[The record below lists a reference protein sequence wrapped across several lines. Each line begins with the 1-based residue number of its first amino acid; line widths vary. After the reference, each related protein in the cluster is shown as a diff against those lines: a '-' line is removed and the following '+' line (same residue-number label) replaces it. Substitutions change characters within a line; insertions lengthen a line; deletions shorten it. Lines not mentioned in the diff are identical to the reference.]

1 MNCKNIISSLVRIPF
16 VLFKEPRYFL
26 YRVKYILLSPV
37 YQRFILPIKVRKV
50 RKKSIIDVLFVL
62 NELGC
67 WKTET
72 LYLKMLKHSR
82 FNPKLLLVPAEETP
96 EALDVLRNYLNEKG
110 YLYEDVSESSYK
122 KQFQTDIIF
131 YQKPYDNVMNNK
143 YFYLYHLDKLFCY
156 VLYGFRN
163 RNYPK
168 IKNVKFVKFVWQFY
182 AENSKVIEESSSV
195 FSTKGR
201 NLINTGLS
209 FMDDLLLDKESYQNP
224 WKDCGTKKKIIYAP
238 HHTIVS
244 DIYEYSTFLDYCDF
258 MLDMAEKYKDKV
270 QWAFKPHP
278 VLKGKLINYWGEEKT
293 NAYYKKWETM
303 ENSQISSGEYMG
315 LFKYSDAMIHDC
327 GSFRL
332 EYLYA
337 GNPVMFLYKGNP
349 VSDYMNWQ
357 ATEALNLHYKGYN
370 KQDIENFIL
379 NVINDKDP
387 MKGQRQNFVDNYLT
401 PPYGKTACD
410 NIINAILGQEEFS

>member
-303 ENSQISSGEYMG
+303 ENSQINRCSVEREDINVENNLSGLVYYVDQNSLISNSMMVTNKIFSANYGYATGFAYINEGSIKNCAYIVIDTAYR
-315 LFKYSDAMIHDC
+315 LFPMMIP
-327 GSFRL
+327 L
-332 EYLYA
+332 
-337 GNPVMFLYKGNP
+337 
-349 VSDYMNWQ
+349 
-357 ATEALNLHYKGYN
+357 
-370 KQDIENFIL
+370 IL
-379 NVINDKDP
+379 LKR
-387 MKGQRQNFVDNYLT
+387 M
-401 PPYGKTACD
+401 
-410 NIINAILGQEEFS
+410 